1 MNPIRIRRCWTW
13 VALFAVCCCVLG
25 FYQTTDAA
33 PKPTAK
39 PPRAIGQP
47 LADLVRLQT
56 ETVQELRAIRQLL
69 EKQDR
74 VLRQLQKGTAA
85 DVPGDQPFNQR

>member
-1 MNPIRIRRCWTW
+1 MNRRPTGRWRTR
-13 VALFAVCCCVLG
+13 AAIFAVCCCVLG
-25 FYQTTDAA
+25 FYQTTTAA

-56 ETVQELRAIRQLL
+56 ETVQELRAIRGLL
-69 EKQDR
+69 EKQNR
-74 VLRQLQKGTAA
+74 VLQALQPASEQ
-85 DVPGDQPFNQR
+85 DVPGAHPLNRK